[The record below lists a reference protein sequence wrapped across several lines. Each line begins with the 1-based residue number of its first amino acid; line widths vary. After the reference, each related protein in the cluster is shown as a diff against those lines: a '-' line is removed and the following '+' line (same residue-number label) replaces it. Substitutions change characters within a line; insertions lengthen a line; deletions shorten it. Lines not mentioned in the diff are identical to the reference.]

1 MQTAFPTLPDRE
13 QFNRLQRHYRDII
26 VAFSL
31 FLVEYMQA
39 QCCLYE
45 ALDSSGI
52 PTRDAKRRG
61 SGWLASQ
68 ADIGWSNR
76 IGWYEGFH
84 LLTSITP
91 TGVITG
97 FGFAA
102 GSCNDH
108 TLAETFFAVRAQLTP
123 PLPSVG
129 APAQGVYL
137 ADKGFAGDQVHR
149 QWYEQY
155 GAQVVSPPHQ
165 KSKVRWSKD
174 WRRWLAGLRQIIE
187 TIYGKLL
194 NTFRLARER
203 PHALDGFQAR
213 LAAKVALH
221 NFCIWLNVHSEVSS
235 NLARYDG
242 IRYGFGRDAFGEE
255 AQRRIMLGTYSLSAG
270 YYDAYYAKAQKVR
283 TLIVED
289 FAKAFEEVDVVIGPT
304 SPSTALSVGSSKN
317 HPMFGEVSDALLEP
331 SSIAGL
337 PGISICCGFS
347 KELLPISMQVI
358 GPYFMEDLI
367 LNVANQYEQVTDWS
381 NRKPNL

>member
-1 MQTAFPTLPDRE
+1 MMDQDTFLTTLYVMIDDFCQSHGWAEKHRPGPAASLSCSEVLTLAVFGQWAQFPSERAFYRYAEGHLRTAFPTLPERE
-13 QFNRLQRHYRDII
+13 QFNRLQRGYRDAL
-26 VAFSL
+26 VALSL
-31 FLVEYMQA
+31 FLVDHMQA
-39 QCCLYE
+39 QRCLYE

-61 SGWLASQ
+61 TGWLAGQ

-91 TGVITG
+91 SGVITG

-108 TLAETFFAVRAQLTP
+108 RLAETFFAARQQPTP
-123 PLPSVG
+123 RLLSVG
-129 APAQGVYL
+129 APAQGVYV
-137 ADKGFAGDQVHR
+137 ADKGFAGDQLHR

-213 LAAKVALH
+213 LAAKVTLH
-221 NFCIWLNVHSEVSS
+221 NFCIWLNVQ
-235 NLARYDG
+235 
-242 IRYGFGRDAFGEE
+242 FGREPLAF
-255 AQRRIMLGTYSLSAG
+255 A
-270 YYDAYYAKAQKVR
+270 D
-283 TLIVED
+283 
-289 FAKAFEEVDVVIGPT
+289 
-304 SPSTALSVGSSKN
+304 
-317 HPMFGEVSDALLEP
+317 LL
-331 SSIAGL
+331 
-337 PGISICCGFS
+337 
-347 KELLPISMQVI
+347 
-358 GPYFMEDLI
+358 
-367 LNVANQYEQVTDWS
+367 DW
-381 NRKPNL
+381 

>member
-1 MQTAFPTLPDRE
+1 VVTQAMFGQWAQFPSERAFYRYALSHLRTAFPTLPERE
-13 QFNRLQRHYRDII
+13 QFNRLQRQQRDVI

-31 FLVEYMQA
+31 FLVEQMQA
-39 QCCLYE
+39 QRCLYE

-61 SGWLASQ
+61 TGWLAGQ

-108 TLAETFFAVRAQLTP
+108 RLAETFFAARK
-123 PLPSVG
+123 LPSPRLRSVG
-129 APAQGVYL
+129 APAQGVYV
-137 ADKGFAGDQVHR
+137 ADKGFAGDRLHQH
-149 QWYEQY
+149 WKALYHAE
-155 GAQVVSPPHQ
+155 VVSAPHQ
-165 KSKVRWSKD
+165 RSKIRWPKA

-221 NFCIWLNVHSEVSS
+221 NFCLWLNVQLGREP
-235 NLARYDG
+235 LA
-242 IRYGFGRDAFGEE
+242 
-255 AQRRIMLGTYSLSAG
+255 
-270 YYDAYYAKAQKVR
+270 
-283 TLIVED
+283 
-289 FAKAFEEVDVVIGPT
+289 FAD
-304 SPSTALSVGSSKN
+304 
-317 HPMFGEVSDALLEP
+317 LL
-331 SSIAGL
+331 
-337 PGISICCGFS
+337 
-347 KELLPISMQVI
+347 
-358 GPYFMEDLI
+358 
-367 LNVANQYEQVTDWS
+367 DW
-381 NRKPNL
+381 